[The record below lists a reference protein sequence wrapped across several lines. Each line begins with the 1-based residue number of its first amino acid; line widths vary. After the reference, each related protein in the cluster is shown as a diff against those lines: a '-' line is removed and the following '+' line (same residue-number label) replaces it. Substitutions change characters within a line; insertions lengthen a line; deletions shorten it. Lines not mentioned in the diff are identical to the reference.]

1 MIKILSNFLGLD
13 HFFFKETDSDVIY
26 KITLIIFVIFI
37 ISSIGLIYGFNL
49 AFENLIASVFI
60 SLFIVLFIYNFYRLI
75 FSIIEGELDYKSNT
89 MDIYK
94 FIVKRS
100 LVLILLSVFI
110 SKSFQAYI
118 FDGIVENKLI
128 EYKQKLIFD
137 YDKSLDKIY
146 GKDIE
151 SVILSYEKA
160 IEYDKITGDDNKILY
175 ELERN
180 SKIDSIQNIIEKERS
195 EINLAI
201 SESNFFIT
209 RISIVSGKMP
219 YSWIITILIVSL
231 FLLPIYLFITHPV
244 FRKYDVLSRE
254 VNNRIIL
261 DHYEFF
267 KRRYNDLMKES
278 TGMNIEFVEKFQDP
292 PFNTIEI
299 KSSKRYLK
307 KGSLL
312 KWFKKYG

>member
-1 MIKILSNFLGLD
+1 MIKQLSNFLGLD
-13 HFFFKETDSDVIY
+13 YLFFKEQDLSILY
-26 KITLIIFVIFI
+26 KISALMCFVFI
-37 ISSIGLIYGFNL
+37 ISLYGLIYGFNL
-49 AFENLIASVFI
+49 AFGALLPSIFI
-60 SLFIVLFIYNFYRLI
+60 SLFIILLIYNFYRLI
-75 FSIIEGELDYKSNT
+75 FSMIEGELDYESNRL
-89 MDIYK
+89 K
-94 FIVKRS
+94 VFNFIFKRS
-100 LVLILLSVFI
+100 FVLILLSIFI
-110 SKSFQAYI
+110 SKSFQAYV
-118 FDGIVENKLI
+118 FDNIVSDKLKD
-128 EYKQKLIFD
+128 YKVELLTE
-137 YDKSLDKIY
+137 YDKNLDKMY

-151 SVILSYEKA
+151 SA
-160 IEYDKITGDDNKILY
+160 IVDFNKSVEYNRLIGEDKIKIY
-175 ELERN
+175 ELKRN
-180 SKIDSIQNIIEKERS
+180 SKIDSIQNIIEKKRS

-278 TGMNIEFVEKFQDP
+278 TGINIEFVEKFQDP